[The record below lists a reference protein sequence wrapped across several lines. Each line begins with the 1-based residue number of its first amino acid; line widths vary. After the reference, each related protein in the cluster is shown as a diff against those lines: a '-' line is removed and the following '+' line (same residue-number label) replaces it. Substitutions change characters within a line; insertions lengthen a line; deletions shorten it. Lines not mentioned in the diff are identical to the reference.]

1 MSCQTKRE
9 TIMTIELITP
19 PAGFE
24 YVNKNHVETNYDM
37 EELHEL
43 AGEEFYNDLE
53 WFYQAHDN
61 GNGTTCLVRR
71 PKTLLEVLKV
81 VEYDKINY
89 QNITHPITF
98 EGNETYKVTF
108 NQHSGELSIK
118 QDKNVGWY
126 LLSKEQ
132 LSSAKKSDD
141 GSWLVQ
147 SNRSHPHK
155 LEIK

>member
-1 MSCQTKRE
+1 
-9 TIMTIELITP
+9 MTIELITP

-37 EELHEL
+37 EDLHEL

-61 GNGTTCLVRR
+61 GNNTTCLIRR
-71 PKTLLEVLKV
+71 PKTLLEVLQVADHK
-81 VEYDKINY
+81 KSNNK
-89 QNITHPITF
+89 NIAHLIKF
-98 EGNETYKVTF
+98 GGNETYEVTF
-108 NQHSGELSIK
+108 DQHSGELSIK
-118 QDKNVGWY
+118 VRKFIGWY
-126 LLSKEQ
+126 LLNKER

-141 GSWLVQ
+141 GSWFVE
-147 SNRSHPHK
+147 SNGSRPHK

>member
-1 MSCQTKRE
+1 
-9 TIMTIELITP
+9 MTIELITP

-24 YVNKNHVETNYDM
+24 YVNKNRVETNYDM
-37 EELHEL
+37 KTLIEFAED
-43 AGEEFYNDLE
+43 EFYGDLE

-61 GNGTTCLVRR
+61 GNGTTCLIRR
-71 PKTLLEVLKV
+71 PKTLLEVLQV
-81 VEYDKINY
+81 VEYEKVNY

-98 EGNETYKVTF
+98 EGNETYEVTF

-118 QDKNVGWY
+118 QGKSVGWY